1 MVGSFI
7 WYALAFVLALGVLV
21 AFHEYGHFWTAR
33 RLGIKVLRFSVG
45 FGKPLWQRTG
55 ADGTEYVLAAIP
67 LGGYVKMLD
76 EREGDV
82 PPEEAHRAF
91 NRQSV
96 WTRIAV
102 VAAGPIANFILAIA
116 AYWLMFGIGISAMVP
131 RIGVPDAGSLAA
143 LSGFES
149 GERIVQIG
157 ERPTESWES
166 VRIALLDSALA
177 SDGKPVAVQVETE
190 EGGTLWRELAI
201 DGAAALAEG
210 GDMVGNSGLR
220 LWRPSIPAVIDEV
233 LPDSAAALAGLRSG
247 DKIIASD
254 GQSVEDWQAWVT
266 VVQASADKTLAV
278 DIERAGQPQ
287 SIALTPASIEQ
298 GGRVFGRIGAT
309 ALIDEQVKEDA
320 AAMRTVV
327 GYGPLESLWRG
338 VQRTA
343 DISMVSLQMIG
354 KLVTGQASLENVS
367 GPLTIAQFAGQS
379 ASVGFDHYLN
389 FLALISVSLAVLN
402 LLPVPILDG
411 GHLLF
416 YAVELV
422 KGSPVSERIQLWGQQ
437 LGLVLLAGLMGLA
450 FYNDIL
456 RLFA

>member
-1 MVGSFI
+1 MIGSFV

-45 FGKPLWQRTG
+45 FGKPLWQHTG
-55 ADGTEYVLAAIP
+55 RDGTEYVLAAIP

-76 EREGDV
+76 EREGEV
-82 PPEEAHRAF
+82 APEEQHLAF

-102 VAAGPIANFILAIA
+102 VAAGPIANLILAVVT
-116 AYWLMFGIGISAMVP
+116 YWLMFSIGISAIVP
-131 RIGVPDAGSLAA
+131 RIGAPDLGSVAA
-143 LSGFES
+143 LAGFES
-149 GERIVQIG
+149 GERIVQVG
-157 ERPTESWES
+157 DRSTPSWEG
-166 VRIALLDSALA
+166 VRMALLDSVLA
-177 SDGKPVAVQVETE
+177 DDGKPVPIQVENT
-190 EGGTLWRELAI
+190 EGGLLWRALPI
-201 DGAAALAEG
+201 DAEAALAGG
-210 GDMVGNSGLR
+210 GDMVASSGLK
-220 LWRPSIPAVIDEV
+220 LWTPSIPAVLDEV
-233 LPDSAAALAGLRSG
+233 MSDSAAERAGLRSG
-247 DKIIASD
+247 DLILRGD
-254 GQSVEDWQAWVT
+254 GQEVADWQAWVSM
-266 VVQASADKTLAV
+266 VQAAPGRV
-278 DIERAGQPQ
+278 MQVEIERNGQYQ
-287 SIALTPASIEQ
+287 AIELTPAEVEQ
-298 GGRVFGRIGAT
+298 GGRKLGRIGASVV
-309 ALIDEQVKEDA
+309 IDPSIRQDA

-327 GYGPLESLWRG
+327 SYGPLESLWQG

-343 DISMVSLQMIG
+343 DISLVSLQMIG

-416 YAVELV
+416 YAIELV
-422 KGSPVSERIQLWGQQ
+422 KGSPVSEQIQLWGQQ
-437 LGLVLLAGLMGLA
+437 LGLLLLAGLMALA
-450 FYNDIL
+450 FYNDIH
-456 RLFA
+456 RLLG

>member
-1 MVGSFI
+1 MVGNFI
-7 WYALAFVLALGVLV
+7 WYALSFVLALGVLV

-33 RLGIKVLRFSVG
+33 KLGIKVLKFSVG

-55 ADGTEYVLAAIP
+55 ADGTEYVVAAIP

-82 PPEEAHRAF
+82 PEEEAHRAF

-143 LSGFES
+143 IAGFES

-157 ERPTESWES
+157 ERPTESWEA
-166 VRIALLDSALA
+166 VRIALLDSVLNG
-177 SDGKPVAVQVETE
+177 DGGAVEIQVETE
-190 EGGTLWRELAI
+190 GGAILRRQLPI
-201 DGAAALAEG
+201 DGDAALADG
-210 GDMVGNSGLR
+210 GDMVGDSGLK
-220 LWRPSIPAVIDEV
+220 LWRPSIPAVLDDI
-233 LPDSAAALAGLRSG
+233 LADSAAESAGLQSG
-247 DKIIASD
+247 DKIITSD
-254 GQSVEDWQAWVT
+254 GQSVADWSAWVML
-266 VVQASADKTLAV
+266 VQASPEKV
-278 DIERAGQPQ
+278 MSVGIERAGQIQ
-287 SIALTPASIEQ
+287 TISLTPASIER

-309 ALIDEQVKEDA
+309 AYIDPSVEREA

-327 GYGPLESLWRG
+327 GYGPVESLWRG
-338 VQRTA
+338 VQRTV
-343 DISMVSLQMIG
+343 DISLVSLQMIG
-354 KLVTGQASLENVS
+354 KLVTGQASLDNVS

-422 KGSPVSERIQLWGQQ
+422 KGSPVSDRIQLWGQQ
-437 LGLVLLAGLMGLA
+437 FGLVLLAGLMGLA

>member
-1 MVGSFI
+1 MVGSFV
-7 WYALAFVLALGVLV
+7 WYALAFILALGVLV

-33 RLGIKVLRFSVG
+33 RLGIKVLKFSVG

-55 ADGTEYVLAAIP
+55 ADGTEYVVAAIP

-82 PPEEAHRAF
+82 PEELAHRAF

-131 RIGVPDAGSLAA
+131 RIGVPDAGTLADLA
-143 LSGFES
+143 GFES

-157 ERPTESWES
+157 ERPTESWEA
-166 VRIALLDSALA
+166 VRIALLDSVLA
-177 SDGKPVAVQVETE
+177 SDGEAVAVRVETA
-190 EGGTLWRELAI
+190 EGGMLWRELAI

-210 GDMVGNSGLR
+210 GDMVGNSGLH

-233 LPDSAAALAGLRSG
+233 LPDSAAAVADLRTG
-247 DKIIASD
+247 DKVIASD
-254 GQSVEDWQAWVT
+254 GRAIADWQDWVT
-266 VVQASADKTLAV
+266 VVQASANKPMQV
-278 DIERAGQPQ
+278 DIERAGQMQ
-287 SIALTPASIEQ
+287 TITLTPAGIEQ

-309 ALIDEQVKEDA
+309 ALIDDKIKEEA

-338 VQRTA
+338 VLRTV
-343 DISMVSLQMIG
+343 DISVVSLQMIG

-416 YAVELV
+416 YAVEV
-422 KGSPVSERIQLWGQQ
+422 IKGSPVSERVQLWGQQ

-456 RLFA
+456 RLLT